1 MKRQVGPNGGLSFAC
16 TKSAMSLL
24 KDVKIRTLHNM
35 LTNNIN
41 KLILLSETD
50 KGLKKPSG
58 VFGIVEQ
65 QMAVE
70 H

>member
-1 MKRQVGPNGGLSFAC
+1 
-16 TKSAMSLL
+16 MSLL

-65 QMAVE
+65 QVAVE